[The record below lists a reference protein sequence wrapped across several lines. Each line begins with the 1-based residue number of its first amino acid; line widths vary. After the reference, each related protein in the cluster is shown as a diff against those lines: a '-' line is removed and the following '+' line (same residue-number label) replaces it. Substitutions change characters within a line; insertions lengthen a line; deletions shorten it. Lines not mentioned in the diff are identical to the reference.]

1 MTLKELEYVY
11 RTRSF
16 KTFFFTDIKS
26 KDLTFT
32 RDNDLNECS
41 SKIY

>member
-11 RTRSF
+11 RTRSV
-16 KTFFFTDIKS
+16 KTFFTDIKS

-41 SKIY
+41 SKTY